1 MGAWHR
7 SAAASPNIQVP
18 PGNTP
23 YLLGH
28 AVGTQNYICL
38 PSDNEFAFKLFTPE
52 ATLFTNAEK
61 QITTHYFSP
70 NPVEG
75 GTTRATWQ
83 HRDTSTVWGKV
94 VPGDSAKVNSD
105 GIEWLK
111 VTVVG
116 TKEGPSGGDA
126 LAHDFYSAGEH
137 CWGTGA
143 VTGLQLNGR
152 CRHFGLRTLQS
163 GLHLLHGPLKET
175 AREPAKC
182 SVGSLIEPYHD
193 IDREGT
199 PRMVPMDV
207 HGRPQLSTHV
217 VRRDVGFCS

>member
-1 MGAWHR
+1 MNMRVLMNFISHGKRAGSR
-7 SAAASPNIQVP
+7 LILVAGIAVIAVGLVASRAQAARGEHGIVPPPLPANIQVP

-38 PSDNEFAFKLFTPE
+38 PTGNEFAFKLFTPE

-61 QITTHYFSP
+61 QVTTHYFSP

-94 VPGDSAKVNSD
+94 VPGDSAKVSPD

-116 TKEGPSGGDA
+116 TKEGPGGGDA
-126 LAHDFYSAGEH
+126 LTRTTFIQRVNTVG
-137 CWGTGA
+137 
-143 VTGLQLNGR
+143 GLAPSQG
-152 CRHFGLRTLQS
+152 CS
-163 GLHLLHGPLKET
+163 ST
-175 AREPAKC
+175 A
-182 SVGSLIEPYHD
+182 
-193 IDREGT
+193 
-199 PRMVPMDV
+199 
-207 HGRPQLSTHV
+207 
-217 VRRDVGFCS
+217 DVGTSAFVPYRADYIFYTDH